1 MSKEKDLWTDNMTVR
16 EATALFWSIFV
27 RTPEGERKALLDRF
41 AKRRDELYQYELTE
55 LEGCLT

>member
-16 EATALFWSIFV
+16 EATALFWGIFV

-55 LEGCLT
+55 LAGCLT

>member
-16 EATALFWSIFV
+16 EATSLFWGIFV
-27 RTPEGERKALLDRF
+27 RTPEGDRKALLDRF

-55 LEGCLT
+55 LAGCLT

>member
-55 LEGCLT
+55 LAGCLT

>member
-16 EATALFWSIFV
+16 EATALFWGIFV

-41 AKRRDELYQYELTE
+41 EKRCDELYQYELTE
-55 LEGCLT
+55 LAGCLT

>member
-16 EATALFWSIFV
+16 EATALFWGIFV
-27 RTPEGERKALLDRF
+27 RTPESERKALLDRF

-55 LEGCLT
+55 LAGCLT